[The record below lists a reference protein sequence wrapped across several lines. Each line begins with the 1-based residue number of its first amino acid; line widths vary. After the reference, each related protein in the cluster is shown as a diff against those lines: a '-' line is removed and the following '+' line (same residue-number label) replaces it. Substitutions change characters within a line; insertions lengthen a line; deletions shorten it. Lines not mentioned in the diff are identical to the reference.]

1 MAPLASQGPGS
12 WSPPFSITWP
22 QDSDPGEIAKSYPT
36 VSREAVRAALLYAA
50 ELAKERVLPLGG

>member
-1 MAPLASQGPGS
+1 MVATILDNLAAGLG
-12 WSPPFSITWP
+12 
-22 QDSDPGEIAKSYPT
+22 PGEIAKSYPT